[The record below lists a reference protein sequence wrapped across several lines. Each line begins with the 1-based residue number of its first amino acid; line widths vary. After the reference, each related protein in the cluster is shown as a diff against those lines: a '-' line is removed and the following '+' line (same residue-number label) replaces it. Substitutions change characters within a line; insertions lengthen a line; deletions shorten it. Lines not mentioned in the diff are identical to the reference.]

1 MKDSTLSIRGLTGRL
16 ELLIATIFKKNC
28 FHSSTEVKILL
39 TSQIIIAQSDED
51 NVKLSKYITD
61 RILVIF
67 FQWDSFSKNF
77 STKML
82 VTLELLELRIN
93 AAHI

>member
-16 ELLIATIFKKNC
+16 ELLIATSFLENY
-28 FHSSTEVKILL
+28 FHSSTEVNILL

-61 RILVIF
+61 RVLVIVL
-67 FQWDSFSKNF
+67 QWESLS
-77 STKML
+77 
-82 VTLELLELRIN
+82 
-93 AAHI
+93 